1 LPINQT
7 LPEKFWAG
15 GEGVVENF
23 LPEIDCDAD
32 NGATIHSG
40 FWQVVYTTRS
50 HGRIGDSLF
59 GATKIIHVIDI
70 LHEIRARS

>member
-1 LPINQT
+1 LSINQT

-32 NGATIHSG
+32 NGGTIHPG

-50 HGRIGDSLF
+50 HGRIMREVPGIPK
-59 GATKIIHVIDI
+59 TK
-70 LHEIRARS
+70 